1 MLFSADW
8 YPTDATSGWK
18 LPGAEIIIEDALLP
32 KIQEFKNNT
41 GVYLSMHAP
50 MLVAIGSK
58 KPNIRYMSTET
69 IVRHLKIMKQIQPNT
84 TNRIV
89 VHAANFSERTPEEVY
104 EVQRKTLW
112 SLWFKMKDAG
122 LLDSSLICIENL
134 GKISQV
140 GAVSDICK
148 LCSLTDNFI
157 PCIDFG
163 HLHARTLGQFL
174 NSKEDFESVFQQ
186 LYALLPAW
194 KVNCMHIHFSKLEYT
209 DKGEKKHVPFSVRK
223 AGPKPANF
231 LRSLPERSDFNP
243 VIVCESPNSYVD
255 GRRLQ
260 RNYEARLQ
268 TLQDSLHL

>member
-32 KIQEFKNNT
+32 KIQEFKTNT
-41 GVYLSMHAP
+41 GVYLSMHSP

-58 KPNIRYMSTET
+58 KPNVRYMSTET

-122 LLDSSLICIENL
+122 LLDNSLICLENL
-134 GKISQV
+134 GKLSQV
-140 GAVSDICK
+140 GTIPDICK

-174 NSKEDFESVFQQ
+174 NTKEEFETVFQQ
-186 LYALLPAW
+186 LYSSLPAW

-268 TLQDSLHL
+268 TLQDSLRL

>member
-8 YPTDATSGWK
+8 YPTDATTGWK
-18 LPGAEIIIEDALLP
+18 LPGAEIIIEQGLIP
-32 KIQEFKNNT
+32 KIQEFKANT
-41 GVYLSMHAP
+41 GVYLSLHSP

-58 KPNIRYMSTET
+58 KGNVRFMSTET
-69 IVRHLKIMKQIQPNT
+69 IVSHLKILRSIQPNV

-112 SLWFKMKDAG
+112 SLWFKLKDAG
-122 LLDSSLICIENL
+122 LLDSSLICLENL

-140 GAVSDICK
+140 GEVADICK
-148 LCSLTDNFI
+148 LCNLTDNFI

-163 HLHARTLGQFL
+163 HLHGRTLGKFL
-174 NSKEDFESVFQQ
+174 NTKEEFESVFQQ
-186 LYALLPAW
+186 LYATLPTW

-209 DKGEKKHVPFSVRK
+209 NKGEKRHVPFSVRE
-223 AGPKPANF
+223 AGPKPALF
-231 LRSLPERSDFNP
+231 LRSLPDRPDFNP

-260 RNYEARLQ
+260 RNYEARLRSI
-268 TLQDSLHL
+268 QDSFRL

>member
-8 YPTDATSGWK
+8 YPTDATTGWK
-18 LPGAEIIIEDALLP
+18 LPGAEIIIEQGLIP
-32 KIQEFKNNT
+32 KIQEFKANT
-41 GVYLSMHAP
+41 GVYLSLHSP

-58 KPNIRYMSTET
+58 KGNVRFMSTEI
-69 IVRHLKIMKQIQPNT
+69 IVSHLKILRSIQPNV

-112 SLWFKMKDAG
+112 SLWFKLKDAG
-122 LLDSSLICIENL
+122 LLDSSLICLENL

-140 GAVSDICK
+140 GEVADICK
-148 LCSLTDNFI
+148 LCNLTDNFI

-163 HLHARTLGQFL
+163 HLHGRTLGKFL
-174 NSKEDFESVFQQ
+174 NTKEEFESVFQQ
-186 LYALLPAW
+186 LYATLPTW

-209 DKGEKKHVPFSVRK
+209 NKGEKRHVPFSVRE
-223 AGPKPANF
+223 AGPKPALF
-231 LRSLPERSDFNP
+231 LRSLPDRPDFNP

-260 RNYEARLQ
+260 RNYEARLRSI
-268 TLQDSLHL
+268 QDSFRL

>member
-41 GVYLSMHAP
+41 GVYLSMHSP

-104 EVQRKTLW
+104 EIQRKTLW

-122 LLDSSLICIENL
+122 LLDNSLICLENL
-134 GKISQV
+134 GKLSQV
-140 GAVSDICK
+140 GTIPDICK
-148 LCSLTDNFI
+148 LCNLTDNFI

-174 NSKEDFESVFQQ
+174 NTKEEFETVFQQ
-186 LYALLPAW
+186 LYSSLPAW

-268 TLQDSLHL
+268 TLQDSLRL